1 MARLPRCDLPE
12 VARHVIQRGNDR
24 RACFAADVD
33 HLQCGQALG
42 EAARRFGGALHAD
55 VLMTNHVHLVITPA
69 EAGAISRLVQ
79 ALGRCYAA
87 GFKARYRRTGTL
99 WEGRFKAALVDSER

>member
-33 HLQCGQALG
+33 YLQCGQALG
-42 EAARRFGGALHAD
+42 EAARRFGCALHAY
-55 VLMTNHVHLVITPA
+55 VLMTHHVHLLIAPP
-69 EAGAISRLVQ
+69 EARA
-79 ALGRCYAA
+79 
-87 GFKARYRRTGTL
+87 F
-99 WEGRFKAALVDSER
+99 ER